1 MTQKLRKHH
10 CFTGLEKLTAAY
22 SSLQYCLHIILSQLK
37 LVNKSGNLNSIMF
50 RGLWFNYLG
59 IQIVVCRL
67 TLSSS
72 VTPVVQTRSMRRAER
87 DLMMVCSTP
96 PVSPSPTSPTS
107 PTLPQ
112 VVYHQSHLNRSKS
125 QPNAKSH
132 NLFIYCCRNP
142 HDSCYFSS
150 PKPLSGKY

>member
-72 VTPVVQTRSMRRAER
+72 VYQPPHNQPPLNQPDCGVNGNHPGLQDESIKSILVV
-87 DLMMVCSTP
+87 
-96 PVSPSPTSPTS
+96 
-107 PTLPQ
+107 
-112 VVYHQSHLNRSKS
+112 
-125 QPNAKSH
+125 
-132 NLFIYCCRNP
+132 
-142 HDSCYFSS
+142 DSCKDFIVYRVITWSQS
-150 PKPLSGKY
+150 

>member
-1 MTQKLRKHH
+1 MSHDTEVEKASLLHWLR
-10 CFTGLEKLTAAY
+10 TAY

-50 RGLWFNYLG
+50 RGLWFNYL
-59 IQIVVCRL
+59 
-67 TLSSS
+67 SSS

-96 PVSPSPTSPTS
+96 LVSPSPTSPTS